1 MRFDKKNFLIYNY
14 RVMKIL
20 NREIKGYAALAPMA
34 GVADRAMREI
44 CEKYGAAYAVGEL
57 TSAKALTLG
66 DKKSTVFLE
75 RGNLSCFANQLFGG
89 ETETMAAAAKIAES
103 FNPDFIDINM
113 GCPAPKVANNGG
125 GSSLLRDPA
134 LVGKIVR
141 AVKDATTL
149 PVTVKIR
156 TGWDNDSINAVEIAK
171 ICEANGADAITVHGR
186 TRAQMYAPPVNVD
199 IIKSVKD
206 NVKIPVIANG
216 DITDGISAK
225 AMYEATGC
233 DFVMV
238 GRGAM
243 GTPWVFD
250 KINAYMEKGV
260 LLPDPPLEKRLQIMM
275 EQLNL
280 MKRYKSE
287 RTVLLEARKH
297 VAWYLKGVRNAAKLR
312 RMCGEITCLSDIEII
327 CEKALESGEDM

>member
-1 MRFDKKNFLIYNY
+1 
-14 RVMKIL
+14 MKIG
-20 NREIKGYAALAPMA
+20 NKEISGFAALAPMA

-44 CEKYGAAYAVGEL
+44 CEKYGAAYSVGEL

-75 RGNLSCFANQLFGG
+75 RGNVSLFANQLFGG
-89 ETETMAAAAKIAES
+89 EADTMAEAAKIAES
-103 FNPDFIDINM
+103 FSPDFIDINM

-125 GSSLLRDPA
+125 GSSLLKDPA

-141 AVKDATTL
+141 AVKDAVNT

-156 TGWDNDSINAVEIAK
+156 TGWDKDSINATEIAK
-171 ICEANGADAITVHGR
+171 IIEANGADAITVHGR
-186 TRAQMYAPPVNVD
+186 TRTQMYAPPVDLVS
-199 IIKSVKD
+199 IAAVKKA
-206 NVKIPVIANG
+206 VKIPVIANG
-216 DITDGISAK
+216 DVVDGISAK
-225 AMYEATGC
+225 KMYDETGC

-250 KINAYMEKGV
+250 KINAYMERGE

-275 EQLNL
+275 EQLKL
-280 MKRYKSE
+280 MGEYKSE

-312 RMCGEITCLSDIEII
+312 RLCGEIGSLSDIEFI
-327 CEKALESGEDM
+327 CEKALENGEDI

>member
-1 MRFDKKNFLIYNY
+1 
-14 RVMKIL
+14 MKIG
-20 NREIKGYAALAPMA
+20 NKEINGFAALAPMA

-44 CEKYGAAYAVGEL
+44 CEKYGAAYSVGEL

-66 DKKSTVFLE
+66 DKKSAMFLE
-75 RGNLSCFANQLFGG
+75 RGNLTVFANQLFGG
-89 ETETMAAAAKIAES
+89 EPETMAEAARIAES

-125 GSSLLRDPA
+125 GSSLLKDPV

-141 AVKDATTL
+141 AVKDAATL

-156 TGWDNDSINAVEIAK
+156 IGWDSNSINATEIAK
-171 ICEANGADAITVHGR
+171 ICEASGADAITVHGR
-186 TRAQMYAPPVNVD
+186 TRAQMYAPPVD
-199 IIKSVKD
+199 INSIKAVK
-206 NVKIPVIANG
+206 NAVNIPVIANG
-216 DITDGISAK
+216 DVVDGISAK
-225 AMYEATGC
+225 KMYDETGC

-238 GRGAM
+238 GRAAM
-243 GTPWVFD
+243 GTPWVFN
-250 KINAYMEKGV
+250 KINAYMERGEI
-260 LLPDPPLEKRLQIMM
+260 LADPPLEQRLEIMM

-280 MKRYKSE
+280 MGKYKAE

-312 RMCGEITCLSDIEII
+312 RMCGEISCLSDIEII
-327 CEKALESGEDM
+327 CEKALESGEDI

>member
-1 MRFDKKNFLIYNY
+1 
-14 RVMKIL
+14 MKIG
-20 NREIKGYAALAPMA
+20 NKEISGFAALAPMA
-34 GVADRAMREI
+34 GVADRAMSEI

-75 RGNLSCFANQLFGG
+75 RGNLNVFANQLFGG
-89 ETETMAAAAKIAES
+89 EPDTMAEAAKIAES

-125 GSSLLRDPA
+125 GSSLLKDPV

-141 AVKDATTL
+141 AVKDATIL

-156 TGWDNDSINAVEIAK
+156 TGWDKDSVNAVEIAK
-171 ICEANGADAITVHGR
+171 IIEENGADAITIHGR
-186 TRAQMYAPPVNVD
+186 TRAQMYAPPVDVSS
-199 IIKSVKD
+199 IKAVCEA
-206 NVKIPVIANG
+206 VKIPVIANG
-216 DITDGISAK
+216 DIVDGITAK
-225 AMYEATGC
+225 RMYEQTGC

-243 GTPWVFD
+243 GAPWVFD
-250 KINAYMEKGV
+250 KINAYMEKGEI
-260 LLPDPPLEKRLQIMM
+260 LPNPNLEARLKTMM
-275 EQLNL
+275 EQLNI
-280 MKRYKSE
+280 MKKYKSE

-312 RMCGEITCLSDIEII
+312 RLCGEIASLSDIEII
-327 CEKALESGEDM
+327 CEKALESGDDM

>member
-1 MRFDKKNFLIYNY
+1 
-14 RVMKIL
+14 MKIGNL
-20 NREIKGYAALAPMA
+20 EINGYAALAPMA
-34 GVADRAMREI
+34 GVADKAMREI

-75 RGNLSCFANQLFGG
+75 RGNLSVFANQLFGG
-89 ETETMAAAAKIAES
+89 EPDTMAEAAKIAES
-103 FNPDFIDINM
+103 VNPDFIDINM

-125 GSSLLRDPA
+125 GSSLLKDPV

-141 AVKDATTL
+141 SVKDAATK

-156 TGWDNDSINAVEIAK
+156 TGWDKDSVNAVQIAK
-171 ICEANGADAITVHGR
+171 ICEENGADAITVHGR
-186 TRAQMYAPPVNVD
+186 TRAQMYAPPVDVSS
-199 IIKSVKD
+199 IKAVCEA
-206 NVKIPVIANG
+206 VKIPVIANG
-216 DITDGISAK
+216 DIIDGPSAK
-225 AMYEATGC
+225 KMYYETGC
-233 DFVMV
+233 DYVMV

-250 KINAYMEKGV
+250 KINAYMEKGEI
-260 LLPDPPLEKRLQIMM
+260 LPDPPLEKRLEIMM

-280 MKRYKSE
+280 MKQYKPE

-312 RMCGEITCLSDIEII
+312 RLCGEIVSLSDIEII

>member
-1 MRFDKKNFLIYNY
+1 
-14 RVMKIL
+14 MKIG
-20 NREIKGYAALAPMA
+20 NKEISGFAALAPMA

-44 CEKYGAAYAVGEL
+44 CEKYGAAYSVGEL

-75 RGNLSCFANQLFGG
+75 RGNVSLFANQLFGG
-89 ETETMAAAAKIAES
+89 EADTMAEAAKIAES
-103 FNPDFIDINM
+103 FSPDFIDINM

-141 AVKDATTL
+141 AVKDAVNT

-156 TGWDNDSINAVEIAK
+156 TGWDKDSINATEIAK
-171 ICEANGADAITVHGR
+171 IIEANGADAITVHGR
-186 TRAQMYAPPVNVD
+186 TRTQMYAPPVDLVS
-199 IIKSVKD
+199 IAAVKCA
-206 NVKIPVIANG
+206 VKIPVIANG
-216 DITDGISAK
+216 DVVDGISAK
-225 AMYEATGC
+225 KMYDETGC

-250 KINAYMEKGV
+250 KINAYMERGI

-275 EQLNL
+275 EQLKL
-280 MKRYKSE
+280 MGEYKSE

-312 RMCGEITCLSDIEII
+312 RLCGEIGSLSDIELI
-327 CEKALESGEDM
+327 CEKALENGEDI

>member
-1 MRFDKKNFLIYNY
+1 
-14 RVMKIL
+14 MKIG
-20 NREIKGYAALAPMA
+20 NKEIFGFAALAPMA

-75 RGNLSCFANQLFGG
+75 RGNLKLFANQLFGG
-89 ETETMAAAAKIAES
+89 EPDTMAEASKIAES

-125 GSSLLRDPA
+125 GSSLLKDPV

-156 TGWDNDSINAVEIAK
+156 TGWDKDSINAVEIAK
-171 ICEANGADAITVHGR
+171 IVEANGADAITVHGR
-186 TRAQMYAPPVNVD
+186 TRAQMYAPPVDVSS
-199 IIKSVKD
+199 IKAVCD
-206 NVKIPVIANG
+206 AVKIPVIANG
-216 DITDGISAK
+216 DIIDGISAK
-225 AMYEATGC
+225 KMYEQTGC
-233 DFVMV
+233 DFCLV

-243 GTPWVFD
+243 GAPWVFD
-250 KINAYMEKGV
+250 KINAYMEKGEV
-260 LLPDPPLEKRLQIMM
+260 LPDPPLEERLKIMM

-280 MKRYKSE
+280 MKKYKSE

-312 RMCGEITCLSDIEII
+312 RLCGEIASLSDIEII

>member
-1 MRFDKKNFLIYNY
+1 
-14 RVMKIL
+14 MKIG
-20 NREIKGYAALAPMA
+20 NKEISGFAALAPMA

-44 CEKYGAAYAVGEL
+44 CEKYGAAYSVGEL

-75 RGNLSCFANQLFGG
+75 RGNVSLFANQLFGG
-89 ETETMAAAAKIAES
+89 EADTMAAAAKIAES
-103 FNPDFIDINM
+103 FSPDFIDINM

-134 LVGKIVR
+134 LVGKIVQ
-141 AVKDATTL
+141 AVKGAVNT

-156 TGWDNDSINAVEIAK
+156 TGWDKDSINATEIAK
-171 ICEANGADAITVHGR
+171 IIEANGADAITVHGR
-186 TRAQMYAPPVNVD
+186 TRAQMYAPPVDLVS
-199 IIKSVKD
+199 IAAVKKA
-206 NVKIPVIANG
+206 VKIPVIANG
-216 DITDGISAK
+216 DVVDGISAK
-225 AMYEATGC
+225 KMYDETGC

-250 KINAYMEKGV
+250 KINAYMERG
-260 LLPDPPLEKRLQIMM
+260 LILPDPPLEKRLQIMM
-275 EQLNL
+275 EQLRL
-280 MKRYKSE
+280 MGEYKSE
-287 RTVLLEARKH
+287 RTVLLEARKQ

-312 RMCGEITCLSDIEII
+312 RMCGEIGSLSDIELI
-327 CEKALESGEDM
+327 CEKALENGEDI

>member
-1 MRFDKKNFLIYNY
+1 
-14 RVMKIL
+14 MKIG
-20 NREIKGYAALAPMA
+20 NKEIKGFAALAPMA

-75 RGNLSCFANQLFGG
+75 RGSLSVFANQLFGG
-89 ETETMAAAAKIAES
+89 EPSTMAEAAKIAES

-125 GSSLLRDPA
+125 GSSLLRDPV

-141 AVKDATTL
+141 AVKDATSL

-156 TGWDNDSINAVEIAK
+156 TGWDKDSINAVEIAK
-171 ICEANGADAITVHGR
+171 ICEENGADAITVHGR
-186 TRAQMYAPPVNVD
+186 TRAQMYAPPVDVSS
-199 IIKSVKD
+199 IKAVCCA
-206 NVKIPVIANG
+206 VKIPVIANG
-216 DITDGISAK
+216 DIVDGISAK
-225 AMYEATGC
+225 KMYDETGC

-250 KINAYMEKGV
+250 KINAYIGNGEI
-260 LLPDPPLEKRLQIMM
+260 LPDPPLEKRLEIMM
-275 EQLNL
+275 EQLDL
-280 MKRYKSE
+280 MKKYKSE

-312 RMCGEITCLSDIEII
+312 RLCGEIDNLSDIQII

>member
-1 MRFDKKNFLIYNY
+1 
-14 RVMKIL
+14 MKIG
-20 NREIKGYAALAPMA
+20 NKEISGFAALAPMA

-75 RGNLSCFANQLFGG
+75 RGNLSVFANQLFGG
-89 ETETMAAAAKIAES
+89 EPSTMAEAAKIAES

-125 GSSLLRDPA
+125 GSSLLKDPV

-141 AVKDATTL
+141 AIKDATAL

-156 TGWDNDSINAVEIAK
+156 TGWDKDSINAVEIAR
-171 ICEANGADAITVHGR
+171 ICEENGADAITVHGR
-186 TRAQMYAPPVNVD
+186 TRAQMYAPPVDVSS
-199 IIKSVKD
+199 IKAVCDS
-206 NVKIPVIANG
+206 VKIPVIANG
-216 DITDGISAK
+216 DIIDGITAK
-225 AMYEATGC
+225 KMYEETGC

-243 GTPWVFD
+243 GTPWVFNN
-250 KINAYMEKGV
+250 INAYMGKGEI
-260 LLPDPPLEKRLQIMM
+260 LPDPPLEKRLEIMM

-280 MKRYKSE
+280 MKKYKSE

-312 RMCGEITCLSDIEII
+312 RLCGEIDDLNDIQII
-327 CEKALESGEDM
+327 CEKALESGEDI

>member
-1 MRFDKKNFLIYNY
+1 
-14 RVMKIL
+14 MKIG
-20 NREIKGYAALAPMA
+20 NKEISGFAALAPMA

-44 CEKYGAAYAVGEL
+44 CEKYGAAYSVGEL

-75 RGNLSCFANQLFGG
+75 RGNVSLFANQLFGG
-89 ETETMAAAAKIAES
+89 EADTMAEAAKIAES
-103 FNPDFIDINM
+103 FSPDFIDINM

-125 GSSLLRDPA
+125 GSSLLKDPA

-141 AVKDATTL
+141 AVKDAVNT

-156 TGWDNDSINAVEIAK
+156 TGWDKDSINATEIAK
-171 ICEANGADAITVHGR
+171 IIEANGADAITVHGR
-186 TRAQMYAPPVNVD
+186 TRTQMYAPPVDLVS
-199 IIKSVKD
+199 IAAVKKA
-206 NVKIPVIANG
+206 VKIPVIANG
-216 DITDGISAK
+216 DVVDGISAK
-225 AMYEATGC
+225 KMYDETGC

-250 KINAYMEKGV
+250 KINAYMERGE

-275 EQLNL
+275 EQLKL
-280 MKRYKSE
+280 MGEYKSE

-312 RMCGEITCLSDIEII
+312 RLCGEIGSLSDIELI
-327 CEKALESGEDM
+327 CEKALENGEDI

>member
-1 MRFDKKNFLIYNY
+1 
-14 RVMKIL
+14 MKIG
-20 NREIKGYAALAPMA
+20 NKEIQGYAALAPMA

-44 CEKYGAAYAVGEL
+44 CEKYGAAYSVGEL

-75 RGNLSCFANQLFGG
+75 RGNLSVFANQLFGS
-89 ETETMAAAAKIAES
+89 EPDTMACAAKIAES

-125 GSSLLRDPA
+125 GSSLLKDPV

-149 PVTVKIR
+149 PITVKIR
-156 TGWDNDSINAVEIAK
+156 SGWDSDSINAVEIAK

-186 TRAQMYAPPVNVD
+186 TRAQMYAPPVD
-199 IIKSVKD
+199 IKVIKAVKES
-206 NVKIPVIANG
+206 VKIPVIANG
-216 DITDGISAK
+216 DIVDGKTAK
-225 AMYEATGC
+225 TMYDETGC

-238 GRGAM
+238 GRAAM

-250 KINAYMEKGV
+250 KINAYMEKGIV
-260 LLPDPPLEKRLQIMM
+260 LPDPSLETRLEIMM
-275 EQLNL
+275 EQLHL
-280 MKRYKSE
+280 MEKYKSE

-297 VAWYLKGVRNAAKLR
+297 VAWYLKGVRGAAKLR
-312 RMCGEITCLSDIEII
+312 RLCGEISSLRDIELI
-327 CEKALESGEDM
+327 CEKALESGDDL

>member
-1 MRFDKKNFLIYNY
+1 
-14 RVMKIL
+14 MKIG
-20 NREIKGYAALAPMA
+20 NKEISGFAALAPMA

-44 CEKYGAAYAVGEL
+44 CEKYGAAYSVGEL

-75 RGNLSCFANQLFGG
+75 RGNVSLFANQLFGG
-89 ETETMAAAAKIAES
+89 EADTMAAAAKIAES
-103 FNPDFIDINM
+103 FSPDFIDINM

-125 GSSLLRDPA
+125 GSSLLKDPA

-141 AVKDATTL
+141 AVKDAVNT

-156 TGWDNDSINAVEIAK
+156 TGWDKDSINATEIAK
-171 ICEANGADAITVHGR
+171 IIEANGADAITVHGR
-186 TRAQMYAPPVNVD
+186 TRAQMYAPPVD
-199 IIKSVKD
+199 LGSIAAVKCA
-206 NVKIPVIANG
+206 VKIPVIANG
-216 DITDGISAK
+216 DVVDGISAK
-225 AMYEATGC
+225 KMYDETGC

-250 KINAYMEKGV
+250 KINAYMERGE

-275 EQLNL
+275 EQLKL
-280 MKRYKSE
+280 MGEYKSE

-312 RMCGEITCLSDIEII
+312 RMCGEIGSLSDIELI
-327 CEKALESGEDM
+327 CEKALENGEDI

>member
-1 MRFDKKNFLIYNY
+1 
-14 RVMKIL
+14 MKIG
-20 NREIKGYAALAPMA
+20 NKEISGFAALAPMA

-75 RGNLSCFANQLFGG
+75 RGNLSVFANQLFGG
-89 ETETMAAAAKIAES
+89 EPSTMAEAAKIAES
-103 FNPDFIDINM
+103 FGPDFIDINM

-125 GSSLLRDPA
+125 GSSLLKDPV

-141 AVKDATTL
+141 AIKDATSL
-149 PVTVKIR
+149 PVTIKIR
-156 TGWDNDSINAVEIAK
+156 TGWDKDSINAVEIAR
-171 ICEANGADAITVHGR
+171 ICEENGADAITVHGR
-186 TRAQMYAPPVNVD
+186 TRAQMYAPPVDVSS
-199 IIKSVKD
+199 IKAVCDS
-206 NVKIPVIANG
+206 VKIPVIANG
-216 DITDGISAK
+216 DIIDGITAK
-225 AMYEATGC
+225 KMYEETGC

-250 KINAYMEKGV
+250 KINAYMEKGEI
-260 LLPDPPLEKRLQIMM
+260 LPDPPLEKRLEIMM

-280 MKRYKSE
+280 MKQYKSE

-312 RMCGEITCLSDIEII
+312 RLCGEIASLNDIQII
-327 CEKALESGEDM
+327 CEKALESGEDI

>member
-1 MRFDKKNFLIYNY
+1 
-14 RVMKIL
+14 MKIG
-20 NREIKGYAALAPMA
+20 NKEISGFAALAPMA

-75 RGNLSCFANQLFGG
+75 RGNLSVFANQLFGG
-89 ETETMAAAAKIAES
+89 EPDTMAEAAKIAES

-125 GSSLLRDPA
+125 GSSLLKDPV

-141 AVKDATTL
+141 AVKDAATK

-156 TGWDNDSINAVEIAK
+156 TGWDKDSVNAVQIAK
-171 ICEANGADAITVHGR
+171 ICEENGADAITVHGR
-186 TRAQMYAPPVNVD
+186 TRAQMYAPPVDVSS
-199 IIKSVKD
+199 IKAVCEAVKL
-206 NVKIPVIANG
+206 PVIANG
-216 DITDGISAK
+216 DIADGPSAK
-225 AMYEATGC
+225 KMYDETGC

-250 KINAYMEKGV
+250 KINAYMEKGEI
-260 LLPDPPLEKRLQIMM
+260 LPDPPLEKRLEIMM

-280 MKRYKSE
+280 MKQYKSE

-312 RMCGEITCLSDIEII
+312 RLCGEIASLSDIEII